1 MHKDNHHQLD
11 RAIAATLLR
20 SHARLRGQEV
30 RFLRGL
36 TQRSQTEIA
45 HRLGV
50 KRVTVA
56 RWEAAPETPI
66 PGPADRALRID
77 AAERLFGEHSLKMVV
92 DQFPEIADAR
102 PAPLLMRFCGSDE
115 TDEPGLF
122 PHPPREGESW
132 HPAAAAS
139 RRHPETGKTT
149 PPTSRER
156 HGQRSPQRKAD
167 GFVDSAWGR
176 PYRSLSSAS

>member
-1 MHKDNHHQLD
+1 MSYHYTMCGLNYVHLQNGYRIHSTEYGEGVSIEHADALD

-50 KRVTVA
+50 RRVTVA

-132 HPAAAAS
+132 HPAAAA
-139 RRHPETGKTT
+139 
-149 PPTSRER
+149 
-156 HGQRSPQRKAD
+156 
-167 GFVDSAWGR
+167 
-176 PYRSLSSAS
+176 